1 MDFNFFEWIRSGVK
15 QSVLMG
21 VSDAVKIMGTP
32 QDEKT
37 AKEKIMGFLQTESNS
52 NDEINK
58 RRITSTISTTSTK
71 KLGRSITDIQTAK
84 E

>member
-1 MDFNFFEWIRSGVK
+1 
-15 QSVLMG
+15 MG